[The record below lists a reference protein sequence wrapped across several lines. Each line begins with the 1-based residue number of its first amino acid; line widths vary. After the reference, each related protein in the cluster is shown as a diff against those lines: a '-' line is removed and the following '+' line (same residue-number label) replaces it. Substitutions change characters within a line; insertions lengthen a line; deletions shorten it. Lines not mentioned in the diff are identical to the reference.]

1 MLKVEKEGLT
11 LKRNV
16 NLFQAIMYGVGLIL
30 GAGVYV
36 LIGDVAGIAG
46 NAMWIS
52 FIAAAIVA
60 SFTGLSYAE
69 LSSIFPKSAAEY
81 VFVKHAFRNN
91 MVAFVTGW
99 LMVFVAVVSAAA
111 VSLGFAGYFSVFF
124 PQIDPLLSTVVL
136 IAGLSFVNYIGIKES
151 MSMNVAFTL
160 IELAGL
166 AIIVFA
172 AVAFGSP
179 SEVNYYEMPPQ
190 ATSSLLTSMGALAS
204 AAGLAFFAY
213 FGFENLANISEET
226 KNASRVIP
234 KALLISIVVTTAIYI
249 LVAISAVAIVGWKEL
264 SSSNA
269 PLGLAAD
276 KVFGKGGIIVISAI
290 ALFATSNTVLMMLV
304 SGSRII
310 FGMARGGSLSGGLAK
325 VHHSRKT
332 PWIAVVITML
342 LTMAVAAASK
352 GSIEAVANVAVFGIF
367 AVYALVNFALIW
379 LRYREPNRERL
390 FRSPITI
397 GRFPLLAGLGAITSI
412 AMLTQFNS
420 NIMLTGAAAAAVGL
434 IAYLVLRQIGGREA
448 STLGAKP

>member
-1 MLKVEKEGLT
+1 MLKTEDSS
-11 LKRNV
+11 LKRSIS
-16 NLFQAIMYGVGLIL
+16 LFQAVMYGVGLIL
-30 GAGVYV
+30 GAGIYV
-36 LIGDVAGIAG
+36 LIGDVAEIAG

-52 FIAAAIVA
+52 FILAAIMA
-60 SFTGLSYAE
+60 AFTGLSYAE
-69 LSSIFPKSAAEY
+69 LSSMFPKSAAEY
-81 VFVKHAFRNN
+81 VFVKNAFRNN

-99 LMVFVAVVSAAA
+99 LIIFVAVASAAA
-111 VSLGFAGYFSVFF
+111 VSLGFAAYFSVFF
-124 PQIDPLLSTVVL
+124 PQIDPLLITMVL

-172 AVAFGSP
+172 AVIFGSP
-179 SEVNYYEMPPQ
+179 EANYYEMPPP
-190 ATSSLLTSMGALAS
+190 AASSLLTSVGALAS

-213 FGFENLANISEET
+213 FGFENLANLSEET

-249 LVAISAVAIVGWKEL
+249 LVAISAVAIVGWEDL

-269 PLGLAAD
+269 PLGLAAE
-276 KVFGKGGIIVISAI
+276 KVFGKGGIIAISAI

-310 FGMARGGSLSGGLAK
+310 FGMARGGSLPGALAR
-325 VHHSRKT
+325 VHQSRKT
-332 PWIAVVITML
+332 PWVGVVITML
-342 LTMAVAAASK
+342 LTVTIAGASM
-352 GSIEAVANVAVFGIF
+352 GSIQTVANVAVFGIF

-379 LRYREPNRERL
+379 LRYKEPGRERP

-397 GRFPLLAGLGAITSI
+397 GRFPLLAGLGAVTSI
-412 AMLTQFNS
+412 AMLTQFNY
-420 NIMLTGAAAAAVGL
+420 NTMLAGVAAAATGL
-434 IAYLVLRQIGGREA
+434 IAYLVQRHVAGRKA
-448 STLGAKP
+448 SPSGVKPQ